1 MSCDADTCVYRN
13 KGSLHT
19 LLGIYVDDGII
30 ASTKPNFI
38 EDILIYLES
47 NFKVVRGEMDYFVG
61 FQIERDHCNGS
72 IFIHQT
78 RYIDDIIKRFGLEN
92 AHSITTP
99 VDPHTKLSNRVDAAD
114 SYVIVPY
121 KEAVGCAMYAT
132 LLTRPDICYATSL
145 VAKFQPKPKQS
156 HWTATKRI
164 YRYLKGTRTRGI
176 LFPGHNPSLTLI
188 GYSDADF
195 GGDLDDRRSRT
206 GYVYILGEATI
217 AWGSHRQGATA
228 DSTQRAELIACAEA
242 INWTDWLIKLL
253 LDLDITQNL
262 PITIYCDNQPAIALI
277 KNRNYHNTGKHSDLK
292 YYFIREARDSGLLE
306 FQYIHTSDQLA
317 DIFTKGLPRDT
328 HHNFCTRLGMTTISD
343 ERVGVSSQ

>member
-1 MSCDADTCVYRN
+1 LAAAHGMHLKQFDIGTTFLNSDLLEEIYMIQPPGFIISEQANHICLLQQSLYGLRQSARQWNQKFDSFFKQWELMSCHADSCVYQN

-78 RYIDDIIKRFGLEN
+78 RYIDNIIKRFGLEN
-92 AHSITTP
+92 AHNVTTP
-99 VDPHTKLSNRVDAAD
+99 IDLHTKLSNRVDAAD

-132 LLTRPDICYATSL
+132 LLTRLGICYATSL

-156 HWTATKRI
+156 H
-164 YRYLKGTRTRGI
+164 
-176 LFPGHNPSLTLI
+176 
-188 GYSDADF
+188 
-195 GGDLDDRRSRT
+195 
-206 GYVYILGEATI
+206 
-217 AWGSHRQGATA
+217 
-228 DSTQRAELIACAEA
+228 
-242 INWTDWLIKLL
+242 
-253 LDLDITQNL
+253 
-262 PITIYCDNQPAIALI
+262 
-277 KNRNYHNTGKHSDLK
+277 
-292 YYFIREARDSGLLE
+292 
-306 FQYIHTSDQLA
+306 
-317 DIFTKGLPRDT
+317 
-328 HHNFCTRLGMTTISD
+328 
-343 ERVGVSSQ
+343 